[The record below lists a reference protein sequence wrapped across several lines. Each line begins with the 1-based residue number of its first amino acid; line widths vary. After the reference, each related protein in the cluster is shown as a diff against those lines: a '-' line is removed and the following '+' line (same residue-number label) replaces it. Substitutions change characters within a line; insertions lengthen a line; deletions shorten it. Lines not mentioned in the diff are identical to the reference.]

1 MNDQREKL
9 IELLKDEKCPY
20 TSGLFTD
27 EDVADYLLA
36 NGVVVLPCKVGD
48 AVFRINKNLHTHV
61 RSISETKVS
70 RVAIDSE
77 GTWIF
82 CECIPTSKS
91 KFGEIVFLTRE
102 EAERAL
108 KGGGAK

>member
-1 MNDQREKL
+1 MEQREKL
-9 IELLKDEKCPY
+9 IELLL
-20 TSGLFTD
+20 GVGFTGD
-27 EDVADYLLA
+27 HVIAAAIADSLLA

-48 AVFRINKNLHTHV
+48 TVFRINKNLHTHV